1 MTSKTDYSIKIE
13 ILQHHLHLFGLNTEL
28 WGGTKS
34 SLIFI
39 DQIDEG
45 VDSIL
50 EDGGLALA
58 IHPSCDLLNKLQ
70 ISSRIASVKYSFDL
84 EISNSPSKRAVNK
97 LRTFNNFFIFE
108 GASLEPVV
116 STAVGEIVWAW
127 VPRLNGGIL
136 LLGSNLAE
144 DLTRFR
150 QGDPKKAD
158 SRPTAALW
166 GIAGE
171 RPNYLFTDQREGLSL
186 YARPADEWCEQLAS
200 FIAGKLQCLRLPLLP
215 GGAHGAIVITGD
227 DDQAHLE
234 KYEEQLK
241 LLAGMPI
248 TYFLHPLTRHTRSSL
263 ERIQSKNH
271 RVNFGIH
278 PDALENPT
286 DYSLLLKQQCNWFND
301 LTTTRAELLRN
312 HGYLNDGYWGH
323 LEPWI
328 NEGINFSSNIP
339 GFDGCALNGSL
350 LPSRVVYDGG
360 LTDHWSIVTAI
371 GDGIRYVNGGR
382 SDLECANCVFDL
394 ADSIRQSG
402 IPGVMVLNLHP
413 QNIGDTRAMHL
424 AMHEVVKSG
433 FIAWN
438 MSECLSWFS
447 GKSIASPTQ
456 SILQRIRRFL

>member
-1 MTSKTDYSIKIE
+1 MVYKITPSSKIR
-13 ILQHHLHLFGLNTEL
+13 ILQHHLHLFGLNKEL
-28 WGGTKS
+28 WGSTKS

-39 DQIDEG
+39 DQINEH
-45 VDSIL
+45 VDSTL
-50 EDGGLALA
+50 ADGGIALA
-58 IHPSCDLLNKLQ
+58 IHPNRDLLNKLQ
-70 ISSRIASVKYSFDL
+70 ISSRIASVKHSFDL
-84 EISNSPSKRAVNK
+84 EGSSPLSKKPVNK
-97 LRTFNNFFIFE
+97 LRTFYDFYTFK

-116 STAVGEIVWAW
+116 STAEGEIVWAW
-127 VPRLNGGIL
+127 MPRLNGGIL

-150 QGDPKKAD
+150 QGDPSKAN
-158 SRPTAALW
+158 SRPNTALW

-171 RPNYLFTDQREGLSL
+171 RPNYLFTDQLEGLSR
-186 YARPADEWCEQLAS
+186 YARPADEWSEQLAS
-200 FIAGKLQCLRLPLLP
+200 FIASKLLCLRLPLLP

-278 PDALENPT
+278 PDALENPAE
-286 DYSLLLKQQCNWFND
+286 YSRLLKEQCNWFND
-301 LTTTRAELLRN
+301 LADTRAEILRN

-350 LPSRVVYDGG
+350 LPSRVVHNGG

-382 SDLECANCVFDL
+382 SDLECANCIFDL
-394 ADSIRQSG
+394 ADSVRQSD

-424 AMHEVVKSG
+424 AIHEVVKSG
-433 FIAWN
+433 FIIWN

-447 GKSIASPTQ
+447 GKSIATPTQ